1 MASAPQSEAH
11 ADPPSTSIFKVHIGT
26 RKSKLA
32 LVQTD
37 HVVLRLK
44 DAWPSSQFEIFASNT
59 EEGDLD
65 KVTPL
70 RELTGKNIW
79 TYGLE
84 NLLIAGK
91 LHMIVHSL
99 KGMKQLSSQPASSE
113 SLSYSDTPR
122 RPNQPPGNLYPRHHP
137 QSRRP
142 SRRPRRQKGPLLQ
155 FDRRPTRR

>member
-11 ADPPSTSIFKVHIGT
+11 ADTPSTSTSTSKVHIGT

-32 LVQTD
+32 LSQTD
-37 HVVLRLK
+37 HVVSRLK

-59 EEGDLD
+59 EEGDVD

-84 NLLIAGK
+84 NLLVTGK
-91 LHMIVHSL
+91 LHLIVHSL
-99 KGMKQLSSQPASSE
+99 KGMEQTPSQPTSSQ
-113 SLSYSDTPR
+113 SLSNFDIPPR
-122 RPNQPPGNLYPRHHP
+122 CPNQPAGNLYLRGDP
-137 QSRRP
+137 QSRGP
-142 SRRPRRQKGPLLQ
+142 PRRPRRQKGPHLQ
-155 FDRRPTRR
+155 FD